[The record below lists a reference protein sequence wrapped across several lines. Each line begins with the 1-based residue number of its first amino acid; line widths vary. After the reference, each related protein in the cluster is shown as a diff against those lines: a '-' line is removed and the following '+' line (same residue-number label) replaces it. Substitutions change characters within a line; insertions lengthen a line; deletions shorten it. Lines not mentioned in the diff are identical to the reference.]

1 MGPLMPLQLD
11 LVQSCCPPKAAWAG
25 GWGGSVLLAM
35 SLAEVP
41 PGVPMTPVSVELDV
55 QAS

>member
-41 PGVPMTPVSVELDV
+41 PGVPMTPDSVELDV

>member
-1 MGPLMPLQLD
+1 MGSSMQFSHGAPHGIAAGP
-11 LVQSCCPPKAAWAG
+11 CPELLSLKAAWAG

-41 PGVPMTPVSVELDV
+41 WS
-55 QAS
+55 ASR